1 MLSIRPIPRA
11 LVPVDSNAAHRIS
24 DRNYDEFQGDEEV
37 WARLQAAPDSILRVT
52 MAHCATDQVSA
63 LLEDGSAE
71 ALACSTANMGALA
84 EGSDTREVEN
94 ALWIYEI
101 TSPAR
106 PGVRQIGLG
115 CMASTAQIRTA
126 ETPDGTIIRNEGIRE
141 KKAAGRAKLIK
152 ATQSYIG
159 VVNNAFEDEDGAI
172 AAAMEALAD
181 ARPADFTVV
190 DEKGNTHRSWL
201 ETDATIIEDLTTRMA
216 GVRCAYVADGNHRS
230 AAAAHLGRS
239 HFLTVFFPTDRMG
252 LLPYNRLVSTLTVTP
267 QDGTTRTQA
276 FLAALSAD
284 FEAET
289 CDGVPHLDH
298 NEIGLYLDGGWTK
311 LSARVHTYDANNAVE
326 VIDADIV
333 QRHIFHKLLDISDAR
348 DPRLTFVGGDRPAEY
363 LAGRVD
369 SGEFE
374 FALLMAPVT
383 MQQIVDVCEQ
393 DRFMPPKS
401 TWFEPK
407 IRIGLVIALF

>member
-1 MLSIRPIPRA
+1 MLSIKPIPRA
-11 LVPVDSNAAHRIS
+11 LVPVNSDAAQRLS
-24 DRNYDEFQGDEEV
+24 DRNYDEFQGDEEI
-37 WARLQAAPDSILRVT
+37 WSRLQAAPDSILRVT
-52 MAHCATDQVSA
+52 MAHCAAPQVDA
-63 LLEDGSAE
+63 LLQDGSPE
-71 ALACSTANMGALA
+71 ALARSTANMEALTAGA
-84 EGSDTREVEN
+84 DTREVN
-94 ALWIYEI
+94 DALWIYEI
-101 TSPAR
+101 ISPAR

-126 ETPDGTIIRNEGIRE
+126 ETPEGTIIRNEGIRE
-141 KKAAGRAKLIK
+141 KKAAGRAQLIQ

-159 VVNNAFEDEDGAI
+159 VVNNAFEDGDGSTT
-172 AAAMEALAD
+172 AALEALAD
-181 ARPADFTVV
+181 TRPADFTVV

-201 ETDATIIEDLTTRMA
+201 ETDAAVVADLTARMA
-216 GVRCAYVADGNHRS
+216 SIRCAYVADGNHRS
-230 AAAAHLGRS
+230 AAAAHLGRG

-252 LLPYNRLVSTLTVTP
+252 LLPYNRLVSTLNVT
-267 QDGTTRTQA
+267 TTGQANRTEA

-284 FEAET
+284 FEYVA
-289 CDGVPHLDH
+289 CDGVPRLDLQ
-298 NEIGLYLDGGWTK
+298 EIGLYLDGRWTK
-311 LSARVHTYDANNAVE
+311 LTARTHTYDPTNAVE

-333 QRHIFHKLLDISDAR
+333 QRRIFDHLMDITDAR

-369 SGEFE
+369 AGEFE

>member
-1 MLSIRPIPRA
+1 MLSIQPIPRA
-11 LVPVDSNAAHRIS
+11 LVPVNSDAAQRLS
-24 DRNYDEFQGDEEV
+24 DRNYDEFQGDEEI
-37 WARLQAAPDSILRVT
+37 WNRLQVAPDSILRVT
-52 MAHCATDQVSA
+52 MAHCATPNVDA
-63 LLEDGSAE
+63 LIQDGSPE
-71 ALACSTANMGALA
+71 ALARSTANMNALA
-84 EGSDTREVEN
+84 GGSDTREVED

-106 PGVRQIGLG
+106 PGIRQIGLG
-115 CMASTAQIRTA
+115 CMAATAQIRTA
-126 ETPDGTIIRNEGIRE
+126 ETPEGTIIRNEGIRE
-141 KKAAGRAKLIK
+141 KKAAGRAKLIQ

-159 VVNNAFEDEDGAI
+159 VVNNAFEDHDGATT
-172 AAAMEALAD
+172 AALEALAD
-181 ARPADFTVV
+181 ARPADFTVI

-201 ETDATIIEDLTTRMA
+201 ETDAAVIADLTTRMA
-216 GVRCAYVADGNHRS
+216 SVRCAYVADGNHRS

-252 LLPYNRLVSTLTVTP
+252 LLPYNRLVSTLTVATAG
-267 QDGTTRTQA
+267 QANRTEA

-284 FEAET
+284 FEYCA
-289 CDGVPHLDH
+289 CDTVPELDLH
-298 NEIGLYLDGGWTK
+298 EIGLYLDGQWTK
-311 LSARVHTYDANNAVE
+311 LTAQAHTYDAANAVE

-333 QRHIFHKLLDISDAR
+333 QRRIFDHLMGITDAR
-348 DPRLTFVGGDRPAEY
+348 DPQLTFVGGDRPADY
-363 LAGRVD
+363 LAARVD
-369 SGEFE
+369 AGEFE